1 MLKRTL
7 MLAAV
12 LAAGIV
18 GAQSNLAPHLVW
30 RARVSVDSG
39 GATYRDEFSDGT
51 FSTSVVPFPETPV
64 SVRLVATN
72 DVGQA
77 WRMDYKATFTDG
89 TNVTVRTNSTF
100 MLKPREERIKTIRP
114 ELPPTPDW
122 RESAEE
128 VASNRPTSSFA
139 QIAARYVEQAVTRTN
154 LMARPARVTE
164 QHIEAGQL
172 VSRMT
177 DGSISTNALRK
188 MTTARVASAPVPAT
202 PAEPDSGIPLGAEVA
217 GGAAA
222 LAAAF
227 AAGRA
232 SKGKST

>member
-1 MLKRTL
+1 MAVVVML
-7 MLAAV
+7 V
-12 LAAGIV
+12 GISS
-18 GAQSNLAPHLVW
+18 AQSNLATHLVW

-64 SVRLVATN
+64 SVRLVATS

-114 ELPPTPDW
+114 ELPPVPDW
-122 RESAEE
+122 RETAED
-128 VASNRPTSSFA
+128 VASNRPTSAFA
-139 QIAARYVEQAVTRTN
+139 QLAARYVEQAASRTN

-164 QHIEAGQL
+164 QHVVDGQL

-177 DGSISTNALRK
+177 DGHIVTNALRK
-188 MTTARVASAPVPAT
+188 LTTARVASAPVPAAPLDT
-202 PAEPDSGIPLGAEVA
+202 GSNLPLGAEVA

-232 SKGKST
+232 SKKTS